1 MVRIQKKSLFCPPQ
15 SPHPLCRKIPL
26 LGGGQ
31 INKNTWKR
39 FRSHQKHQPTKKLPW
54 KKNHLLKFETNPL
67 SPKKMVAIYFSYTKK
82 KTLPFLV
89 GVEPNPTIIIQQS
102 VFFMAKVPAPSS
114 RSDKGRFMKV
124 KQKPAAPWRWV
135 RQNCWPFPT
144 KGWYPP
150 SGRIFNISHYP
161 TGSRKIIDSKWAETN
176 PKKSSD
182 RFPTIH
188 RRVIFN
194 WENWWFGARW
204 FGAL

>member
-1 MVRIQKKSLFCPPQ
+1 MGGRSTKIHGNALGPTKNTNPPKSCPEKRITSWNSKLTPFLQKKWLLFIFPI
-15 SPHPLCRKIPL
+15 L
-26 LGGGQ
+26 
-31 INKNTWKR
+31 
-39 FRSHQKHQPTKKLPW
+39 
-54 KKNHLLKFETNPL
+54 
-67 SPKKMVAIYFSYTKK
+67 KK